1 MNTMKSVMKTICIL
15 LISLML
21 VFKPIYVLLSLSQN
35 SNIFVLI
42 YILNIIIIIYGGVI
56 LILNKINPLN
66 LKWFITYYSIDT
78 IFIMIAIVICY
89 RLSITRLNIV
99 EQGLVGSSFDIIIN
113 ILIIIFSIKEIRNN
127 SYKFNN

>member
-1 MNTMKSVMKTICIL
+1 MKSVMKTICIL

-35 SNIFVLI
+35 SNIFDWI
-42 YILNIIIIIYGGVI
+42 YILNIIIIIYGAVI

-66 LKWFITYYSIDT
+66 LKWFVTYYSIDT
-78 IFIMIAIVICY
+78 VFIMIAIVICY
-89 RLSITRLNIV
+89 RFNLTRLNIV

-113 ILIIIFSIKEIRNN
+113 ILIIIFSIKEIKDNGI
-127 SYKFNN
+127 S